1 MTAERRP
8 PMAGYDAATYGDR
21 FADVYDA
28 WYGDLTDTAACV
40 STVADLAHTTAGD
53 HRPKVLELGVGT
65 GRLAIPLAARGI
77 DVTGV
82 DSSSAMLD
90 AMSAKPGAESI
101 RAVLG
106 DMTDTQFPSRPDGSD
121 TSAAPRPPAERGYDV
136 VLIAYNTLF
145 NLVGDGEQQR
155 CLRGSAGALVPGGSV
170 VIEAFVPASDAES
183 GDAVTTRQVTAD
195 RVVLSVSRTDVDG
208 RLAMGQYVDISEEG
222 IKLRPWQV
230 RWATPDELDSMAG
243 TAGLELHQRWSDW
256 MRTPFT
262 DDATAHI
269 SVYRRPS

>member
-1 MTAERRP
+1 
-8 PMAGYDAATYGDR
+8 MAGYDAATYGER

-40 STVADLAHTTAGD
+40 STVADLAHATADG
-53 HRPKVLELGVGT
+53 RPPKVLELGVGT

-77 DVTGV
+77 HVTGV
-82 DSSSAMLD
+82 DSSPAMLD
-90 AMSAKPGAESI
+90 AMSAKPGAETI

-106 DMTDTQFPSRPDGSD
+106 DMTDPLLPPRPDGSD
-121 TSAAPRPPAERGYDV
+121 PSAAPHPPAERGFDV

-155 CLRGSAGALVPGGSV
+155 CLGGSASLLVPGGSV

-208 RLAMGQYVDISEEG
+208 RLAMGQYVDISEKG

-230 RWATPDELDSMAG
+230 RWSTPGELDAMAAA
-243 TAGLELHQRWSDW
+243 AGLDLHQRWSDW

-269 SVYRRPS
+269 SVYRRPT